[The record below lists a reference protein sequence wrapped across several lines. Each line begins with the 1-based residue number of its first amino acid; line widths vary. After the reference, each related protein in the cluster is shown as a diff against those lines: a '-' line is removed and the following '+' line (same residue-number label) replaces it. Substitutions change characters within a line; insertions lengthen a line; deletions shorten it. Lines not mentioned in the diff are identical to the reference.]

1 MATKLRD
8 FCGNEITCA
17 SEEAIKLYNTVGSVV
32 EGFVMNI
39 GSIAGPLKHAI
50 ELNSNFILARCLMVY
65 SNSYDVFVHYNF
77 RDCSFVIH
85 SLLITLQVKHS
96 V

>member
-8 FCGNEITCA
+8 FCGNEITCT
-17 SEEAIKLYNTVGSVV
+17 SEEAVKLYDTVV
-32 EGFVMNI
+32 EGFVTNI
-39 GSIAGPLKHAI
+39 GSIAGPLKRAL
-50 ELNSNFILARCLMVY
+50 ELDSNFILARCLMVY
-65 SNSYDVFVHYNF
+65 SNLYDIFVYYNF
-77 RDCSFVIH
+77 RDRSFVIH